1 MCSTRQWCS
10 FDITVVPVSPTM
22 QQKITSV
29 ICSLR
34 FGLPS
39 RVHSVLRFVPGLHH
53 VAAALCDKQTIRTIP
68 VHRFCFAMFYFC
80 HFTPHIWCCQEG
92 IFFFAVVPIFGK
104 DDIICIYFFTN
115 CLTLYQQHDII
126 TTISREGVASAFH
139 AWQVNIPTVSIWL
152 ALNCETHV

>member
-68 VHRFCFAMFYFC
+68 VHRFCFAMFYFF
-80 HFTPHIWCCQEG
+80 HFTPHIWFCQEG

-104 DDIICIYFFTN
+104 DDIICIYFYKLLDFVS
-115 CLTLYQQHDII
+115 
-126 TTISREGVASAFH
+126 TTWYNHHNIPWGSSKRYGCVASQHSGRIRPGLF
-139 AWQVNIPTVSIWL
+139 
-152 ALNCETHV
+152 